1 MAYTKKRK
9 SRKSLKSTKSASM
22 KSKMASKTRPMSEKQ
37 KALQTGYARALIDPK
52 NGPLVGVPTFVPI
65 DTHRIRSKACGV
77 IKLTNAGRI
86 FFNPCAMGTNDRE
99 VITAYNLS
107 ANGTVD
113 DASTAVAFIRSN
125 APYTSSQYMVTG
137 ADTVHV
143 SVSNITNANGVR
155 SRVVGA
161 IFTVRP
167 ISNSQVRDGVM
178 TALHEKHHKT
188 LETFTGADMA
198 VQDNAIVKSC
208 SSGSAV
214 SLLYRPVKPEE
225 VDEFQ
230 LSGYRLNGHVF
241 ATTGASDGALF
252 DGKPGYMAVEW
263 SGTGEQAF
271 WVESH
276 AIVEYAGEIVTTLAK
291 PPHYGASNK
300 ADPNDQAIAGQ
311 HAENVEQQQGG
322 TNSDVNYKP
331 GGIFHGGL
339 DPRHDQGPINRPGA
353 AVIVLPMGGTIAVH
367 TGPSE
372 EVTRFTA
379 IPQDSQLVESSYLYE
394 VYRQPNGDFF
404 VWWKGTTVPAF
415 SRQSGKEWAEDY
427 MAIYQLPKD
436 WETALNHIEREYGRE
451 SATVHHAGYSRG
463 GGLAEYMGGTGYG
476 AWTPYSVQTTPG
488 FHDEK
493 AGDFIHDRIVM
504 PMSKDMRGEG
514 LVHIRIAQTEGLAL
528 KKFLHFMGL

>member
-1 MAYTKKRK
+1 
-9 SRKSLKSTKSASM
+9 
-22 KSKMASKTRPMSEKQ
+22 
-37 KALQTGYARALIDPK
+37 
-52 NGPLVGVPTFVPI
+52 
-65 DTHRIRSKACGV
+65 
-77 IKLTNAGRI
+77 
-86 FFNPCAMGTNDRE
+86 
-99 VITAYNLS
+99 
-107 ANGTVD
+107 
-113 DASTAVAFIRSN
+113 
-125 APYTSSQYMVTG
+125 
-137 ADTVHV
+137 
-143 SVSNITNANGVR
+143 
-155 SRVVGA
+155 
-161 IFTVRP
+161 
-167 ISNSQVRDGVM
+167 
-178 TALHEKHHKT
+178 
-188 LETFTGADMA
+188 MA

-300 ADPNDQAIAGQ
+300 ADPNDLPIAGQ

-394 VYRQPNGDFF
+394 VYRQPNGDYF

-476 AWTPYSVQTTPG
+476 AWTPYSVHTTPG

-493 AGDFIHDRIVM
+493 AGDFIHDHVVM
-504 PMSKDMRGEG
+504 PMSRDMRGEG
-514 LVHIRIAQTEGLAL
+514 VVQVSVAKTEGLAL

>member
-1 MAYTKKRK
+1 
-9 SRKSLKSTKSASM
+9 
-22 KSKMASKTRPMSEKQ
+22 MSEKQ

-86 FFNPCAMGTNDRE
+86 FFNPCSMGISDVPAIRAFNVLAD
-99 VITAYNLS
+99 
-107 ANGTVD
+107 GTVD
-113 DASTAVAFIRSN
+113 DGSTVIGSLVSN
-125 APYTSSQYMVTG
+125 APYTLQDYMVVG
-137 ADTVHV
+137 SDNVHV
-143 SVSNITNANGVR
+143 TPAQITNSDGVR

-167 ISNSQVRDGVM
+167 ISNSQVRDGVL

-188 LETFTGADMA
+188 LETFSGAQMA

-208 SSGSAV
+208 SSGGAV

-230 LSGYRLNGHVF
+230 LSGNRLNGHVYL
-241 ATTGASDGALF
+241 TSTSHDGTVF
-252 DGKPGYMAVEW
+252 DAYPGYMAVEW

-271 WVESH
+271 WVEAH
-276 AIVEYAGEIVTTLAK
+276 AIIEYAGEIVTTLAK
-291 PPHYGASNK
+291 PPHYGSSNK
-300 ADPNDQAIAGQ
+300 ADPSDQPHIGN

-322 TNSDVNYKP
+322 TNSDVNLTP
-331 GGIFHGGL
+331 GGLTHGGL
-339 DPRHDQGPINRPGA
+339 DPRHDQSPIKRPGA
-353 AVIVLPMGGTIAVH
+353 AVIVLPLGGTIAVH

-394 VYRQPNGDFF
+394 VYRQPDGDYF

-476 AWTPYSVQTTPG
+476 AWTPYSVHTTPG

-514 LVHIRIAQTEGLAL
+514 LVHVSVAQTEGLAL